1 MVKEIKDYPTKMS
14 GKKHIKAL
22 GLDKFQYLVGEIYIN
37 YQDSRHVL
45 DSQYFSSCRQSGV
58 MARKMCQHSNGS
70 IYPPPPTWGTV

>member
-45 DSQYFSSCRQSGV
+45 AQ
-58 MARKMCQHSNGS
+58 
-70 IYPPPPTWGTV
+70 P